1 MNQQKLISPSIKT
14 RQQIPILLD
23 QAMVVLHFL
32 KLAILGVS
40 LGVAAGVVPDV
51 SRSLTWMKVS
61 CWSSSRKISFL
72 GFIESMIREK
82 GTTRK

>member
-1 MNQQKLISPSIKT
+1 
-14 RQQIPILLD
+14 
-23 QAMVVLHFL
+23 MVVLHFL

-61 CWSSSRKISFL
+61 CWSSSRKSSFL
-72 GFIESMIREK
+72 GFIQSMIREK